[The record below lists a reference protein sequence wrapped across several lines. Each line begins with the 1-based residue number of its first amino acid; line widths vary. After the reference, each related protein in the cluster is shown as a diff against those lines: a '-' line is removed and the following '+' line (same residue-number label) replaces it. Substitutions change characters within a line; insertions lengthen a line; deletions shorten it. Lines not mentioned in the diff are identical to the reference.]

1 MTHITL
7 AELLHRLDT
16 PINTNWWG
24 EALVEDMGEYSL
36 RTGLSQHG
44 FTTQP
49 IFEWMCT
56 DTTVGYHIVRLHGE
70 PVALMTQE
78 GRKMGVEFSWMS
90 EPAYWRVRN
99 FIHQLARAEEDK
111 PAIDVVKLD
120 ALVPT
125 EYSVEFSSQLIHNW
139 VLYEG
144 GRHEVVKRFH
154 GYDPSTWHKVVIRG
168 PDGVE
173 RKVDVRDVRVATPL
187 KPPIKE
193 Q

>member
-7 AELLHRLDT
+7 AALLHRLDT
-16 PINTNWWG
+16 TIDTNWWG

-36 RTGLSQHG
+36 RTALSQHG

-78 GRKMGVEFSWMS
+78 GRKMGVEFSWIS
-90 EPAYWRVRN
+90 EPTYWRVRN
-99 FIHQLARAEEDK
+99 LIHQLASAEEDK

-125 EYSVEFSSQLIHNW
+125 EYSVEYSGQLIYDW
-139 VLYEG
+139 VLFEG
-144 GRHEVVKRFH
+144 ERCEVVNRC
-154 GYDPSTWHKVVIRG
+154 YDYAKPLEKEIVIRG
-168 PDGVE
+168 PAGAERMVE
-173 RKVDVRDVRVATPL
+173 VRDVRVATLL